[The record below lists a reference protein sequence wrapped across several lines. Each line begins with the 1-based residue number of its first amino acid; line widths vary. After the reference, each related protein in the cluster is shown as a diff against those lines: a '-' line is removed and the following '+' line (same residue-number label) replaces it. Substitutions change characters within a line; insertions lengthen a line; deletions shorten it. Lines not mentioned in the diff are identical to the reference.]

1 MGVGFEILKR
11 PGLSTFLNRM
21 MRNYEIVLFGDQEGG
36 FVHEIADALDPNG
49 MFIQGRLG
57 RESTIVKDSRYVKD
71 FSYLGRPATDV
82 IYIDFTDETVP
93 FHQENLIKI

>member
-49 MFIQGRLG
+49 MFI
-57 RESTIVKDSRYVKD
+57 
-71 FSYLGRPATDV
+71 
-82 IYIDFTDETVP
+82 
-93 FHQENLIKI
+93 